1 MQRISDVMTRDV
13 MSVSPQETIR
23 RAAQMMDELNV
34 GALPVCDGQKL
45 VGMVTDRDITVR
57 AVAAGQSPDA
67 AHVEDVMSG
76 SVHWCFDDQTVD
88 EVMQQMGDTQ
98 IRRVPVVDHDTK
110 ELIGIVSLGDLA
122 TKHSAQVDRT
132 LEEISSPS
140 QPDRPPLNS

>member
-1 MQRISDVMTRDV
+1 MQRIAEVMTRDV
-13 MSVSPQETIR
+13 RSISPQETIR

-67 AHVEDVMSG
+67 AHVADVMSDQ
-76 SVHWCFDDQTVD
+76 VRWCFDDQTVD
-88 EVMQQMGDTQ
+88 EVMQQMGDSQ
-98 IRRVPVVDHDTK
+98 IRRVPVVDHDTQ
-110 ELIGIVSLGDLA
+110 ELIGIVSLGDMA

-132 LEEISSPS
+132 LEEISSPAE
-140 QPDRPPLNS
+140 PNRPPLNS